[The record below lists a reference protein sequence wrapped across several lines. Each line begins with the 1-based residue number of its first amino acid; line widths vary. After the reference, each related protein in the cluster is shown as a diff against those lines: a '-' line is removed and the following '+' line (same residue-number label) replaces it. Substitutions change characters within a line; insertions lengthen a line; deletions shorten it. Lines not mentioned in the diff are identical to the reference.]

1 MTDGYLNRL
10 LGEHEEI
17 LHTARQHWF
26 LLLRDFAPELVLMI
40 LGAVLVTQ
48 IRTQVVQSSYATLGY
63 LILLIPLALV
73 IKDYLVW
80 SNHKYVVTSHRVI
93 QLFGLFNKNV
103 TDSSLDKVN
112 DVKLEQS
119 FLGRMFGYGDI
130 QILTASEMGIN
141 RFTCIA
147 EPVKFKTAML
157 NAKQN
162 PEHGEGAPKPT
173 GPSQQALI
181 ANLDA
186 LHAAG
191 MLSPEEYA
199 AKKAKITGAG

>member
-1 MTDGYLNRL
+1 MTDSYLKRL

-17 LHTARQHWF
+17 LHTAHQHWF
-26 LLLRDFAPELVLMI
+26 LLLRDAAPELALTI

-48 IRTQVVQSSYATLGY
+48 IWTQIARTSYAALGY
-63 LILLIPLALV
+63 LVLLIPFGMV
-73 IKDYLVW
+73 IKDYLIW
-80 SNHKYVVTSHRVI
+80 ANHKYVVTSHRVI
-93 QLFGLFNKNV
+93 QLFGVFNKNV

-119 FLGRMFGYGDI
+119 FFGRLFGYGDI

-141 RFTCIA
+141 RFTRIGR
-147 EPVKFKTAML
+147 PVKFKSAML
-157 NAKQN
+157 NAKQHL
-162 PEHGEGAPKPT
+162 EHGEGKPNAS

-191 MLSPEEYA
+191 VLSSEEYA
-199 AKKAKITGAG
+199 AKKANVTKG

>member
-1 MTDGYLNRL
+1 MADSYLKRL

-17 LHTARQHWF
+17 LHTAHQHWF
-26 LLLRDFAPELVLMI
+26 LFLRDAAPELALTI

-48 IRTQVVQSSYATLGY
+48 IRTQVVRSSYVALGY
-63 LILLIPLALV
+63 IILLIPLAMV
-73 IKDYLVW
+73 IRDYLIW

-93 QLFGLFNKNV
+93 QLFGVFNKNV

-141 RFTCIA
+141 RFTRIGQ
-147 EPVKFKTAML
+147 PVRFKSAML
-157 NAKQN
+157 NAKQKL
-162 PEHGEGAPKPT
+162 EHGEGSSKPT
-173 GPSQQALI
+173 GPSQKALL

-191 MLSPEEYA
+191 VLSQEEVA